1 MKLPRWK
8 WWQWTLAVFA
18 GLMVLSVI
26 GNLISPTEPTAPVAV
41 APVDPVES
49 LREENSTYRNV
60 RLEGRIVHVETK
72 VRDVDAAAREVE
84 RIGRW
89 LAKNPSVTADT
100 LSVKFLLGTVDRLG
114 NEGDAGMFD
123 ATFSVAD
130 MRAAKFDNLS
140 WSTILG
146 LAATASATSL
156 LGLQSV
162 AEWCAVED
170 NVSFTGASF
179 CDKALA

>member
-18 GLMVLSVI
+18 GLMALGII
-26 GNLISPTEPTAPVAV
+26 GNIISPPEPTTPVAT
-41 APVDPVES
+41 APVDPLEG
-49 LREENSTYRNV
+49 LRKANAAYRNV
-60 RLEGRIVHVETK
+60 RLDGSTLHIETK
-72 VRDVDAAAREVE
+72 ARDVDAAAREIE

-89 LAKNPSVTADT
+89 LAKNPSFPADT
-100 LSVKFLLGTVDRLG
+100 LSVKFVLGTVDRLG
-114 NEGDAGMFD
+114 NEGEAGMFD

-146 LAATASATSL
+146 LAVTASATSP
-156 LGLQSV
+156 LGFQSV
-162 AEWCAVED
+162 AEWCAVRD
-170 NVSFTGASF
+170 NISFTGARF
-179 CDKALA
+179 CNKASM